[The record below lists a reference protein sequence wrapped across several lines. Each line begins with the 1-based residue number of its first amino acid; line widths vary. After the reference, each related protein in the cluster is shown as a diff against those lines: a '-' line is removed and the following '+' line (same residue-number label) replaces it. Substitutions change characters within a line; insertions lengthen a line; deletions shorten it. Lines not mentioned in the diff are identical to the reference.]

1 MWHDRRVP
9 TDLPDLRVEH
19 GTDGAGWRTV
29 LRSLAAPQPEPAADG
44 PATTGVLGL
53 QLELR
58 ELTPHTRE
66 RWNGPT
72 SRRVTAVRGPARPGR
87 ASGGSPAAGT
97 APASAGAEGGPAQGM
112 LRLGARPVL
121 RTPRGWARGNLT
133 WSNVAHMR
141 HRLDLDAEQHRWFC
155 QLGAF
160 HRAAGPAVPGA
171 DLDWVHLDDF
181 TNPVLWDL
189 LAQARELGVELVGSG
204 AGADVRLAGRAELD
218 LDVAQEARGVVVRA
232 RLRVDGAP
240 APVGHAHVI
249 GTHGVYLVDLAR
261 PNRLVLA
268 PAARTWTAQQLV
280 LLGAGPEGDRELA
293 DVLAGGLVVPPDAA
307 GELVDEHLP
316 ALLAGLDVVSADR
329 TVVLP
334 PPAPPT
340 LVVTV
345 RHRPRRTVD
354 LSWRWDGHAR
364 SAPAP
369 DPRTLLPA
377 DVRAAL
383 GWSDATG
390 VVRTVDGTAVEGAAV
405 GGTSVGGTGAPS
417 SALPGPVTLRDEDAA
432 ELVTTTLPRLEGLP
446 GVRVE
451 TVGTAPD
458 YRRLDG
464 PPVLTV
470 TTYET
475 QKHDW
480 FDLGVSV
487 QVDGR
492 AVPFAPLFAALA
504 GGKRRLLL
512 VDGTY
517 LRLDHPVLA
526 PLAALIAE
534 ARDLAEWETGP
545 RISRHQTSL
554 WSDLVDVA
562 DEAVP
567 APAWQALLADVAQ
580 GTPRATPLPRGL
592 RATLRPYQR
601 EGYHWLTSLW
611 RHRIGGILADDMGLG
626 KTLQCLALV
635 QHAVE
640 ERGVDEPRRPFLVVA
655 PTSVVPGWVAEAAR
669 FTPGLRV
676 RRLRAT
682 EAGGGARVADAA
694 ADADVVVTSYAL
706 LRLDADAYRDVARGT
721 GWAGLVLDEAQQV
734 KNATSLVHAAARDLE
749 VPFTLAVTG
758 TPMEN
763 SLTELH
769 ALLALT
775 VPGLF
780 PSARGFVEQYVRP
793 VEGVRTGITAGPG
806 GGEDVG
812 ADVARVRTERL
823 ARLRR
828 RVRPFLLR
836 RTKELVA
843 ADLPAK
849 QEQTLTVEL
858 TPAHREVYDRYL
870 QRERAKL
877 FGLIDDLDRQ
887 RFIVYRSLTLLRML
901 ALDPALIDAALVD
914 PGRGGGRS
922 AKLDALLEQLEDVV
936 AEGHRALVFSQFT
949 SYLALVGDALRA
961 AGVPFVQLDGS
972 TVRREE
978 VVEEFRT
985 GAAPVFLISLKAGGT
1000 GLNLTEADY
1009 VFLLDPW
1016 WNPASEQQAVDRTHR
1031 IGQRR
1036 TVMVYRMIAAGT
1048 IEEKVVALQA
1058 RKAALV
1064 DAVVDDGDLFASTLT
1079 ADEVRELLA

>member
-1 MWHDRRVP
+1 MP
-9 TDLPDLRVEH
+9 TDPPDLPVGHVLGDARSI
-19 GTDGAGWRTV
+19 AWREV
-29 LRSLAAPQPEPAADG
+29 LRTLAAPQPG
-44 PATTGVLGL
+44 PAGDGAGTGVLGL

-72 SRRVTAVRGPARPGR
+72 SRRVTAVRRAAGRGR
-87 ASGGSPAAGT
+87 AADGSPAAGT
-97 APASAGAEGGPAQGM
+97 APAGAGAEGGPATGM
-112 LRLGARPVL
+112 IRLGARPVL
-121 RTPRGWARGNLT
+121 RTARGWARGNLT

-141 HRLDLDAEQHRWFC
+141 HRLDLDVEQHRWFC

-189 LAQARELGVELVGSG
+189 LVQARELGVELVGSG
-204 AGADVRLAGRAELD
+204 AGSDVRLAGRADLD
-218 LDVAQEARGVVVRA
+218 LDVVQEARGVVVRA
-232 RLRVDGAP
+232 RLRIDGAP
-240 APVGHAHVI
+240 APVAHAHAV
-249 GTHGVYLVDLAR
+249 GTHGVYVVDLAR
-261 PNRLVLA
+261 PNRVVLA
-268 PAARTWTAQQLV
+268 RAARTWSAQQLV
-280 LLGAGPEGDRELA
+280 LLGAGPEGGRELA

-307 GELVDEHLP
+307 GELVKEHLP

-329 TVVLP
+329 TVALP

-340 LVVTV
+340 LVLTV

-383 GWSDATG
+383 GWPDAATE
-390 VVRTVDGTAVEGAAV
+390 GTD
-405 GGTSVGGTGAPS
+405 TP
-417 SALPGPVTLRDEDAA
+417 ALPGPVTLRDEDAA
-432 ELVTTTLPRLEGLP
+432 ELVTTTLPRLDGLP

-475 QKHDW
+475 EKHDW

-487 QVDGR
+487 QVEGR

-534 ARDLAEWETGP
+534 ARELAEWETGP

-554 WSDLVDVA
+554 WSDLVAVA
-562 DEAVP
+562 DEAVA

-580 GTPRATPLPRGL
+580 GSPRATPLPRGL

-601 EGYHWLTSLW
+601 EGYDWLTSLW

-640 ERGVDEPRRPFLVVA
+640 ERAVDGHGADEPRRPFLVVA

-676 RRLRAT
+676 RRIRAT

-694 ADADVVVTSYAL
+694 ADADLVVTSYAL
-706 LRLDADAYRDVARGT
+706 LRLDADAYRDVARGA

-734 KNATSLVHAAARDLE
+734 KNAASLVHAAARDLE

-901 ALDPALIDAALVD
+901 ALDPALIDPAL
-914 PGRGGGRS
+914 GGSRS
-922 AKLDALLEQLEDVV
+922 AKLDTLLEQLEDVV

-949 SYLALVGDALRA
+949 SYLAIVGDALRE

-978 VVEEFRT
+978 VLEEFRT

-1031 IGQRR
+1031 IGQQR

-1064 DAVVDDGDLFASTLT
+1064 DAVIDDGDLFSSALT
-1079 ADEVRELLA
+1079 ADDVRELLA

>member
-9 TDLPDLRVEH
+9 TDPPDLPVGLVLGDTRSM
-19 GTDGAGWRTV
+19 AWREV
-29 LRSLAAPQPEPAADG
+29 LRTLAAPQPG
-44 PATTGVLGL
+44 PAGEGAATGVLGL

-72 SRRVTAVRGPARPGR
+72 SRRVTAVRGAAGRGR
-87 ASGGSPAAGT
+87 AAGGPPAAGT
-97 APASAGAEGGPAQGM
+97 VPAGAGAGGGPATGM
-112 LRLGARPVL
+112 IRLGARPVL
-121 RTPRGWARGNLT
+121 RTARGWARGNVT

-141 HRLDLDAEQHRWFC
+141 HRLDLDVEQHRWFC

-160 HRAAGPAVPGA
+160 HRAAGPAVPGT

-189 LAQARELGVELVGSG
+189 LVQARELGVELVGSG
-204 AGADVRLAGRAELD
+204 AGADVRLAGRADLD
-218 LDVAQEARGVVVRA
+218 LDVVQEARGVVVRA
-232 RLRVDGAP
+232 RLRIDGAP
-240 APVGHAHVI
+240 APVAHAHAI
-249 GTHGVYLVDLAR
+249 GTHGVYVVDLTR
-261 PNRLVLA
+261 PNRVVLA
-268 PAARTWTAQQLV
+268 PAARTWSAQQLV
-280 LLGAGPEGDRELA
+280 LLGAGTEGGRGLA

-340 LVVTV
+340 LVLTV

-377 DVRAAL
+377 DLRAVL
-383 GWSDATG
+383 GWPDAVTDDTG
-390 VVRTVDGTAVEGAAV
+390 T
-405 GGTSVGGTGAPS
+405 P
-417 SALPGPVTLRDEDAA
+417 ALPGPATLRDEDAA

-458 YRRLDG
+458 FRRLDG
-464 PPVLTV
+464 PPVLSV

-487 QVDGR
+487 HVDGR

-554 WSDLVDVA
+554 WSDLVAVA
-562 DEAVP
+562 DEAVA
-567 APAWQALLADVAQ
+567 APTWEAMLADVAQ
-580 GTPRATPLPRGL
+580 GSPRATPLPRGL

-601 EGYHWLTSLW
+601 EGFDWLASLW
-611 RHRIGGILADDMGLG
+611 RHRTGGILADDMGLG

-640 ERGVDEPRRPFLVVA
+640 ERAVDGQGALGPRRPFLVVA

-682 EAGGGARVADAA
+682 EASGGVRVADAA
-694 ADADVVVTSYAL
+694 AEADLVVTSYAL

-901 ALDPALIDAALVD
+901 ALDPALIDPAL
-914 PGRGGGRS
+914 GGSRS
-922 AKLDALLEQLEDVV
+922 AKLDTLLEQLEDVV

-949 SYLALVGDALRA
+949 SYLAIVGDALRE

-978 VVEEFRT
+978 VLEEFRT

-1031 IGQRR
+1031 IGQQR
-1036 TVMVYRMIAAGT
+1036 TVMVYRMVAAGT

-1064 DAVVDDGDLFASTLT
+1064 DAVIDDGDLFSSALT
-1079 ADEVRELLA
+1079 ADEVRALLA